1 MLRYMLH
8 SISQFL
14 ILNSQFLFVIIS
26 STSLSVSSIPLE
38 PIFVRLRILWSTSSS
53 IIPSTEVTQRFSI
66 AMMAERTAVET
77 PVVTFKAQL
86 GLAPSQIIPVMLD
99 AIFRRHLSISDTPPP
114 FIKTSP
120 QAIPLP
126 AAIAQPQNAESRP
139 EYSLMYMQ
147 IK

>member
-86 GLAPSQIIPVMLD
+86 GLAPSQIIPVRL
-99 AIFRRHLSISDTPPP
+99 AIIF
-114 FIKTSP
+114 
-120 QAIPLP
+120 
-126 AAIAQPQNAESRP
+126 
-139 EYSLMYMQ
+139 
-147 IK
+147 